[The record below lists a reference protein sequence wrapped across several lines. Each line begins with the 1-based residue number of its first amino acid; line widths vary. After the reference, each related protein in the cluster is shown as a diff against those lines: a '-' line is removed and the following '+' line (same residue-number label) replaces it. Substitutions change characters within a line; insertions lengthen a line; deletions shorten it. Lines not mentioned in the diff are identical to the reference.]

1 MSTPKTGPDAANA
14 ARQPRAWVVLVPAL
28 YVLLT
33 ALHSSS
39 HPTVG
44 DDTTVWVVLHL
55 AQLVLIG
62 GMACVFTALVAD
74 EMNTPAKL
82 ARALALPYAVAYSA
96 FDSVAGIGMGLWLD
110 EVNSLSAADQAA
122 AARLLE
128 AFVDPDA
135 WWILLEFAASLSW
148 LALAVAAVAARWDS
162 APRIALVLIGLGAVV
177 FAVGHVRPIGPAGLL
192 VLTTGVAWVQFG
204 ASRASRASHASRASR
219 STFPSG
225 K

>member
-1 MSTPKTGPDAANA
+1 MSTQETRPDVVTA
-14 ARQPRAWVVLVPAL
+14 ARQPRAWMVIVPGL
-28 YVLLT
+28 YVVLT

-44 DDTTVWVVLHL
+44 DDTTGWVVLHL

-62 GMACVFTALVAD
+62 GMACVFNALVAD
-74 EMNTPAKL
+74 ETNTPAR
-82 ARALALPYAVAYSA
+82 ASRALVLPYAIAYSA

-110 EVNSLSAADQAA
+110 EANSLSVADQAA

-148 LALAVAAVAARWDS
+148 LALAVAVVAARWDS

-192 VLTTGVAWVQFG
+192 LLTAGVAWIEFG
-204 ASRASRASHASRASR
+204 AIRATRATRASR
-219 STFPSG
+219 STIS
-225 K
+225 